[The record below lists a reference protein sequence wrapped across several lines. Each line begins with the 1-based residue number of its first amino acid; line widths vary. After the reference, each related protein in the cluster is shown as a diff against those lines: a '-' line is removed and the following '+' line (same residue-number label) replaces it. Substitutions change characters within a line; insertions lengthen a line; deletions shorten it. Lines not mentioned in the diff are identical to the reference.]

1 MTHVTPH
8 LASLVAR
15 DVSKAFGPHVV
26 LAHVSITVAPGDRV
40 GIVAPNGTGKS
51 TLLRVLA
58 GIETPDAGSVS
69 CIPPNA
75 TVGYLPQEPERRA
88 GETLQQFLA
97 RRTGVAGAE
106 AMLETSAHALASG
119 EAGADDTYAH
129 ALDRFLALGG
139 PDFDARVGVV
149 CEELGLPERLLA
161 STTETLSGG
170 EAARASLAAI
180 LLSRFDVFLLDE
192 PTNDLDFAG
201 LDRLEEFVTRLPG
214 GAVIVSHDRAFLDRT
229 INAVL
234 ELDDHEHTASEFN
247 GGWAAYLEERAI
259 ARRHAEEA
267 YADYTT
273 KRTALNQ
280 RAQRER
286 EWSMQGVSKT
296 KKSNEKDKNI
306 RAFRRNSSEHVA
318 AKARLTER
326 AAERLDVVEKPWEG
340 WELHMEIASA
350 PRSGSVVARLE
361 HAVVQLGG
369 HAPAGTGGSPCGPPD
384 SASEASGA
392 ASEASAT
399 GRFVLGPV
407 DLEIGWA
414 ERVAILGPNGS
425 GKTTLLRAILGD
437 LPLRAGERRL
447 GPGVVVG
454 TLEQARARFGTSPT
468 LLDGF
473 TAASRFTNA
482 ESRSLLAKF
491 GLGAEHV
498 GRAPAT
504 LSPGERTRAELA
516 LLSAIGVNCLV
527 LDEPTNHLDLPA
539 IEQLEQA
546 LEGFDGTLLL
556 VTHDR
561 GLIDALHFT
570 RTIEIQA
577 GRVVSDRAA

>member
-15 DVSKAFGPHVV
+15 DVSKSFGLHVV
-26 LAHVSITVAPGDRV
+26 LRRVSFTVAPGMRV
-40 GIVAPNGTGKS
+40 GVVAPNGTGKS
-51 TLLRVLA
+51 TLLRILA
-58 GIETPDAGSVS
+58 GIDSPDTGSVA
-69 CIPPNA
+69 CVPPDA
-75 TVGYLPQEPERRA
+75 TVGYLPQEPERRSD
-88 GETLQQFLA
+88 ETLQQFLA

-119 EAGADDTYAH
+119 EAGADDAYAR

-139 PDFDARVGVV
+139 PDFEARVGVV
-149 CEELGLPERLLA
+149 CEELGIPERLLHT
-161 STTETLSGG
+161 TTETLSGG

-201 LDRLEEFVTRLPG
+201 LDRLEDFVSRLPG
-214 GAVIVSHDRAFLDRT
+214 AAVIVSHDRAFLDRT
-229 INAVL
+229 ITSVL
-234 ELDDHEHTASEFN
+234 ELDDHEHTARDFN
-247 GGWAAYLEERAI
+247 GGWRAYLEERAI
-259 ARRHAEEA
+259 ARRHAEEE
-267 YADYTT
+267 YADYMT

-286 EWSMQGVSKT
+286 EWSVQGVSKA
-296 KKSNEKDKNI
+296 KKSTENDKNI

-326 AAERLDVVEKPWEG
+326 AAERLETVDKPWEG
-340 WELHMEIASA
+340 WELRMEIASA

-361 HAVVQLGG
+361 HAVVTRG
-369 HAPAGTGGSPCGPPD
+369 D
-384 SASEASGA
+384 
-392 ASEASAT
+392 
-399 GRFVLGPV
+399 FILGPV

-425 GKTTLLRAILGD
+425 GKTTLLRALLGD
-437 LPLRAGERRL
+437 LPLAAGERRI

-454 TLEQARARFGTSPT
+454 TLEQARARFGASAT

-473 TAASRFTNA
+473 TAASGFPNA

-491 GLGAEHV
+491 GLAAEHV
-498 GRAPAT
+498 GRAPET

-516 LLSAIGVNCLV
+516 LLSATGVNCLV

-546 LEGFDGTLLL
+546 LAGFEGTLLL

-570 RTIEIQA
+570 RTIEIAA
-577 GRVVSDRAA
+577 GRVVADRAA